1 MKKVIIKNLAGFQ
14 KAGAQLADPTSWIED
29 CVSNNYWGL
38 PERWVPHK
46 DEGGFYD
53 EADVLDERMTEIV
66 PAVPFQPEIPAV
78 YEGGVMISEAIPA
91 VPEVPA
97 VMQKQAKLRAEY
109 TIEITDISQQI
120 EQERINNEAL
130 AYLASTDWLIIREMD
145 SGLACPAEIKA
156 LRQAARE
163 AIVQ

>member
-1 MKKVIIKNLAGFQ
+1 MKKIKIKNLSGNVTNRAVME
-14 KAGAQLADPTSWIED
+14 DPTEWIAKS
-29 CVSNNYWGL
+29 VSSNEWGL

-46 DEGGFYD
+46 DDGGFYND
-53 EADVLDERMTEIV
+53 ADVLDERMAEIV

-78 YEGGVMISEAIPA
+78 YEGGNLISEAIPA

-97 VMQKQAKLRAEY
+97 LMQKQAKLRAEY

-145 SGLACPAEIKA
+145 SGVACPAEVKA